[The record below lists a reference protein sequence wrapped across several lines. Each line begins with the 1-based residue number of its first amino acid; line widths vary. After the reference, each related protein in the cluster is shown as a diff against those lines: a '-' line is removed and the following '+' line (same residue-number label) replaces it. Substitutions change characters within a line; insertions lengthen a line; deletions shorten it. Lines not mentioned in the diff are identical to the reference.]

1 MGEISSVLGCDEIDA
16 IWGWVRWY
24 NLRLDAVVRSGVV
37 VCAGVGCDGA
47 I

>member
-1 MGEISSVLGCDEIDA
+1 MGAISSVLGCDEIGA
-16 IWGWVRWY
+16 IWGWVRWC

-37 VCAGVGCDGA
+37 VCVGVGCDGA